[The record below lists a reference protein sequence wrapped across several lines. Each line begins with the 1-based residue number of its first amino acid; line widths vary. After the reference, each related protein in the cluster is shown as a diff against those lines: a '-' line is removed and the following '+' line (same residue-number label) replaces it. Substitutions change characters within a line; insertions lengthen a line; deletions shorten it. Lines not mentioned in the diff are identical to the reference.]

1 MDRSKYRS
9 ALINLASRLKTAN
22 IVVYSLLLA
31 NIVLA
36 MAILDIDKNEKTII
50 VPVTADQPFT
60 VEGKNVSSAY
70 YAQVAEYLAPL
81 LLHYH
86 PRNART
92 RFDIFLKYVDSRY
105 YPQMKATLERD
116 AEKIERSEMSSVF
129 HLMKVEAKQS
139 NVILSGEQTVKVGN
153 AIVSQGI
160 RSYAIGMEFD
170 GSLKIKSFGEV
181 VLDKDSGKYVTMKPE
196 ADE

>member
-1 MDRSKYRS
+1 MDKSKYRS